1 MMKKT
6 ILFWI
11 VAVTAMLGSAAASE
25 TVTVPAIPEIE
36 LTSGGPDE
44 PFWREAA
51 VVFPKLNFKDESKT
65 SKVKTEVRLIMDRK
79 NLYLAVSCEEPLAI
93 SAAKPGENPWR
104 GDCVEI
110 FFARRN
116 RPAWYRHLIVGA
128 DGRRANLMLHES
140 QWSAITVR
148 EKNRW
153 STKLT
158 LPLSALG
165 KLDGDLGF
173 NVVRTRQA
181 ARELITWRP
190 LQKQML
196 APEKFGRIALTGS
209 PAELFHSPWTFQIA
223 SGSAGIAW
231 ETFRT
236 GPGIAFLRQKGE
248 TRWRQL
254 RCSTKDGTVHSVRAT
269 GLRENTVY
277 EYWVPGAADF
287 GEFRTLS
294 STPGDFAFILTTD
307 IHCRARQLADLL
319 KQPQAQNAELLF
331 LLGDQIDAS
340 MVRENHY
347 DGFLD
352 DLLAVWKRPFYCLYG
367 NHESRGAA
375 RNSFYE
381 PFCGNGPG
389 YWSFVHK
396 GVCFVLLDTDHDG
409 RISPDCL
416 KEQTEFLRRTVKTP
430 EFRQAQ
436 WRVLLLHVPLT
447 FRPDKRWGE
456 DNFALMQALT
466 PAERDSFDAAF
477 SGHTHVYCRTRPG
490 EKTVFSA
497 YPKLARTKIRPFAFP
512 EFTGPQL
519 GLIRVEKTADT
530 LAVEVFAPSGER
542 LDRQVIHGVPAKG
555 R

>member
-1 MMKKT
+1 MKKT
-6 ILFWI
+6 ILFLI
-11 VAVTAMLGSAAASE
+11 FAAAALLGAAE
-25 TVTVPAIPEIE
+25 TLTVPAVPEIE

-44 PFWREAA
+44 PFWREAT

-65 SKVKTEVRLIMDRK
+65 SEVKTEVRLIMDRK
-79 NLYLAVSCEEPLAI
+79 NLYLAVICDEPLAI
-93 SAAKPGENPWR
+93 RPAGPTENPWR

-140 QWSAITVR
+140 QWSAVTVR

-153 STKLT
+153 TVKLT

-173 NVVRTRQA
+173 NVVRTRTA

-196 APEKFGRIALTGS
+196 APEKFGRIVLTGS
-209 PAELFHSPWTFQIA
+209 PAELFHSPWTFRIG

-231 ETFRT
+231 ETFQPGTGLAFIREIGKEWRKLEDPRT
-236 GPGIAFLRQKGE
+236 N
-248 TRWRQL
+248 
-254 RCSTKDGTVHSVRAT
+254 TVHSVRAE

-287 GEFRTLS
+287 GKFKTLS
-294 STPGDFAFILTTD
+294 TPPGDFAFILTTD
-307 IHCRARQLADLL
+307 VHCRAHQLADLL
-319 KQPQAQNAELLF
+319 KRPAAQNAELLF

-352 DLLAVWKRPFYCLYG
+352 ALLAVWERPFYCLYG
-367 NHESRGAA
+367 NHESRGGA

-381 PFCGNGPG
+381 LFCGNGPG
-389 YWSFVHK
+389 YWSFCHQ
-396 GVCFVLLDTDHDG
+396 GVFFVLLDTDHDG
-409 RISPDCL
+409 RISPECL
-416 KEQTEFLRRTVKTP
+416 KAQTEFLRRTVKTP

-436 WRVLLLHVPLT
+436 WRILLLHVPLT

-497 YPKLARTKIRPFAFP
+497 NRKLAKTKIRPFAFP

-530 LAVEVFAPSGER
+530 LTVEVFAASGECI
-542 LDRQVIHGVPAKG
+542 DRQVIGKKSA
-555 R
+555 RER